1 MERSKIRKYILEAG
15 VKNLKVFG
23 YSDVTTE
30 NILTDEIYKEF
41 FKEMLNSNV
50 GESPDSDDVI
60 NELLTQ
66 IS

>member
-1 MERSKIRKYILEAG
+1 MKKHILEAG
-15 VKNLKVFG
+15 VKNLKTFG
-23 YSDVTTE
+23 YSNATTE

-41 FKEMLNSNV
+41 FKEMLNSNI
-50 GESPDSDDVI
+50 GKSPDSDAVI